1 MLDFLFRW
9 REYAVSS
16 PSTEYWSSGAYPMRP
31 CLVEPHPPLSPV
43 TRRDNDDDANWVF
56 CLLQRLLIKAADQ
69 STTTPAAGEDGSTD
83 RCRPGTRLP
92 QLTPPTPARL
102 FDGTPK
108 AGTRGSPPQSTP
120 ARCSNKCLSG
130 RSRSGRRFAPAPG
143 ARRVCLRSWQ

>member
-1 MLDFLFRW
+1 
-9 REYAVSS
+9 
-16 PSTEYWSSGAYPMRP
+16 MRP

-92 QLTPPTPARL
+92 QLTPR
-102 FDGTPK
+102 
-108 AGTRGSPPQSTP
+108 PPV
-120 ARCSNKCLSG
+120 
-130 RSRSGRRFAPAPG
+130 RRNAKGGDEGVAPAVH
-143 ARRVCLRSWQ
+143 ARKVM